1 MNKFEYISN
10 SDIETRK
17 VGQVLATL
25 LKESSVI
32 TLEGDLGAGKTT
44 FTKGIAEGLNIKRA
58 VTSPTFTIMKQYEGT
73 LPLFHIDAYRLEH
86 SDEDIGFEEY
96 IYGDGITVIEW
107 AKFIEEFL
115 PEERLNITIEFL
127 DEEKRNLT
135 FEPIGD
141 DYQKIVQ
148 KLKDTFS

>member
-115 PEERLNITIEFL
+115 PEERLKITIELL
-127 DEEKRNLT
+127 DEEKRRLT

-141 DYQKIVQ
+141 DYQKTVQ